1 MASKVKLLRSAV
13 AGKVP
18 TAGQMDEGQVALNTA
33 DGKMFMKM
41 HDNTVE
47 EMTNNI
53 HDGTTKILAGSDGTI
68 TLTADGTNVQEVT
81 DAVMNIKVPVVIED
95 NDFITIKEASGNG
108 NNGITIKVPTAVEA
122 DYDFILPPTPGLA
135 GQLLKTDGNGTLS
148 FGPPGFSEYVVYVD
162 QSTGNDA
169 NDGINLPVKTIKQA
183 SIVASELVYYPV
195 NEVTAQNNDAIQL
208 LTLNKTFI
216 QKEVIA
222 YITYQIDNAV
232 PAGIWDGFT
241 YNSATCERDVG
252 YIVDAVIYDLKY
264 SGNSKSQEAGKS
276 YYRGTT
282 STEEV
287 INNQKP
293 QTVAALEY
301 AKHIAG
307 DIIQNIAL
315 TDDQDGNA
323 NAPFQTVVTQTINNT
338 YDEGNLAKTDADT
351 LWDEVITILDQGTS
365 AASTTVYAEYNY
377 NLVTIKIGT
386 GDYSENNPIIIP
398 DGVSVVGDALRAV
411 LIRPINANEDMF
423 RIRNAVYMSGF
434 TFRDKLDSNGVPI
447 QTYNFAVAFDDVE
460 DFRVNRHVY
469 TDLPIQKPIITISP
483 YVQNCS
489 IISFLGGNGC
499 LIDGSKIFS
508 PNVPINQIEAENPAL
523 GDVPEQNPSMVGN
536 AFTILS
542 FNGTGYRVTNEAYSQ
557 IVSCF
562 QIFCKNGSYAQS
574 GGYLSITNSATNFG
588 TYALRSSGYR
598 LNAFEFDKGIIA
610 TNGVDGSFQT
620 LDVIG
625 FRRAPVEHFVTRFVN
640 TNGDDVTDNFK
651 SNQTEITFSANSST
665 VDTANNKF
673 VINTHGLSNGDRVR
687 YDTQGNPEIFGIYDE
702 TYYYVSLIDEN
713 EFRLYED
720 EELSN
725 LAELGTTSSGTH
737 RFIVGAEEFFINE
750 IKDAHIT
757 CQSLVLDAGSYDFN
771 VGQEITG
778 TVDGNTNNA
787 YVISWDDNTNTLVVS
802 INKVV
807 VAGETSRVKF
817 NTDATI
823 DVDSLGNTTIGISSV
838 SDRSDLYSATL
849 LLRSTLSGGQVQNI
863 AQLPGQNIHLHRPS
877 IVNSSAHT
885 WEYAGSGTDYNA
897 LPKNGGQSVVE
908 YEQYQ
913 DLPGRVYTSGT
924 TELGDF
930 KVGQFITAQNRT
942 GNVTFTNKVS
952 IAQLDSLQLSL
963 SDVTIEAI
971 STDSTLGDNDPG
983 GASHARLTTQLA
995 QRTFMNNR
1003 LGDFLD
1009 KQVTSSSVPGAV
1021 VQLNST
1027 GKINSDLI
1035 PVIRSFSSFTLDE
1048 YEERLLLADD
1058 IPAQEVLAGD
1068 NIIEIYDQ
1076 ETLTLSGNV
1085 TLAKGETVTQ
1095 ANSGA
1100 TGVVK
1105 TEVTASNTVVL
1116 VSITGTFTTNAADT
1130 LTGSTAG
1137 ATGEYPT
1144 ATTGIVSQQDN
1155 WFLSND
1161 NESQFL
1167 VIQDPDDS
1175 TSHNFVVGRT
1185 VKGAASSAEGIITEY
1200 REGVANLV
1208 NTNSLPSGDGYSN
1221 DGLYINIALTGGTG
1235 AGARADITVAANGE
1249 VTSVDLIRG
1258 GSGYLVGDTLS
1269 AADSDLGGLSGG
1281 GTPFSVTL
1289 QEVQN
1294 RLYIDLTGNN
1304 IKFDAS
1310 DSNRDYVEDN
1320 NSPTQSVDNLTFS
1333 TISFLGNSV
1342 NGEIDYAANTI
1353 IITDHGLQSGD
1364 PIEYNPNGNTAIG
1377 GLTDGQVYFAK
1388 YIDDDTFEVYSTYDL
1403 APGFIVD
1410 FTTNSG
1416 GTHQFR
1422 RRNVSANGDRFYL
1435 PAHGYVNGTALRM
1448 TSTNAPTG
1456 LTDGNFY
1463 FVGSVTTN
1471 SFTLHIL
1478 RNDAVDSING
1488 YTQQA
1493 VDITAVGAGTTSFV
1507 EQNAVV
1513 IGNVNTSST
1522 NADNYASL
1530 NSSNIDANNIVSG
1543 IISPSRLGT
1552 GSANQNTFLAGDST
1566 YKRAVTDIVVDSTQP
1581 ISLVGDSFVDGG
1593 ETKFFGSVEFQLD
1606 VVDAEEG
1613 DINFTNIGVSGFA
1626 KSQFTVEEG
1635 GLVSITTTAN
1645 GGELDAATLAG
1656 QAGSYY
1662 LNPENLNRA
1671 VPITKGGTN
1680 VIGYNEGDLLYA
1692 ASTISLNTDAL
1703 TRLAIGQAGSVLS
1716 SVGGLPAWSK
1726 SLSVDDVIIA
1736 DDLTVDTDTLYVDGT
1751 EHRIGVNTLM
1761 PSVSVDIQTTDALR
1775 VPVGST
1781 VQRPGTPATGQIR
1794 YNITNNNYEGFANG
1808 QWVQLQGTKDV
1819 DGDTFISAETNPG
1832 SDDDT
1837 LKFYAGGNLVAE
1849 LNANGFA
1856 DLKVGEI
1863 LIEDTFITTTTSD
1876 GNLEL
1881 RTSGAG
1887 VVDIQAG
1894 ANIAEGLTV
1903 EGAVT
1908 INDAG
1913 ADVDLRIE
1921 SNAEE
1926 NMIFLDASADAL
1938 GIKTATPKASLQVEE
1953 MGIDCETTQGSGTT
1967 QLQVAEYA
1975 VADFRTAKILIQIT
1989 DSTAGEYQA
1998 QEFLVTHNGTDVKF
2012 TEYAIVFTGTGALA
2026 TFTAQINSGTIE
2038 LIAAPQ
2044 TANTLDY
2051 KVAKTMITV

>member
-1 MASKVKLLRSAV
+1 MASKVKLMRSSV

-18 TAGQMDEGQVALNTA
+18 TPEQMEEGQIALNTNDA
-33 DGKMFMKM
+33 KMFMRM

-53 HDGTTKILAGSDGTI
+53 HDGTTKVLASSDGTI

-95 NDFITIKEASGNG
+95 NDSITIKEAAGNG
-108 NNGITIKVPTAVEA
+108 NNGISIKVPTAVEEN
-122 DYDFILPPTPGLA
+122 YDFVLPSTPGLA
-135 GQLLKTDGNGTLS
+135 GQLLKTDGAGTLS
-148 FGPPGFSEYVVYVD
+148 FGPPAFNEHVIFVD
-162 QSTGNDA
+162 RDTGNDA
-169 NDGINLPVKTIKQA
+169 NDGVNLPVRTVKQA
-183 SIVASELVYYPV
+183 SILASELVYYPV
-195 NEVTAQNNDAIQL
+195 NEVSAQNNDVIQL

-222 YITYQIDNAV
+222 YIEYQIANAV

-241 YNSATCERDVG
+241 YDSATCERDTG
-252 YIVDAVIYDLKY
+252 YIVEAIIYDFKY
-264 SGNSKSQEAGKS
+264 GGNSKSQEAGKS

-315 TDDQDGNA
+315 TDDQDGNP
-323 NAPFQTVVTQTINNT
+323 NAPFQSSVTQTIDNT

-351 LWDEVITILDQGTS
+351 LWDEVITILDQGTN
-365 AASTTVYAEYNY
+365 AASTIVYAEYSY

-386 GDYSENNPIIIP
+386 GDYSEDNPIVIP
-398 DGVSVVGDALRAV
+398 DGVSVVGDALRGV
-411 LIRPINANEDMF
+411 IMRPINANEDMF
-423 RIRNAVYMSGF
+423 RVRNAVYMSGF

-598 LNAFEFDKGIIA
+598 LNAFAFDKGFIA
-610 TNGVDGSFQT
+610 TNGVDGSLQT

-625 FRRAPVEHFVTRFVN
+625 FKRAPVEHFVTRFIN
-640 TNGDDVTDNFK
+640 TNGDDITDNFK
-651 SNQTEITFSANSST
+651 GNQTELTFSANSST

-673 VINTHGLSNGDRVR
+673 IINDHGFSNGDRVR

-713 EFRLYED
+713 EFRLFED
-720 EELSN
+720 DELSN
-725 LAELGTTSSGTH
+725 LSELGTTSSGVH
-737 RFIVGAEEFFINE
+737 RFINGSEEFFVNE
-750 IKDAHIT
+750 IKDPHIT
-757 CQSLVLDAGSYDFN
+757 CQTLVLDAGSFDFN
-771 VGQEITG
+771 IGQEITG

-787 YVISWDDNTNTLVVS
+787 YVISWDDTTNTLVVS

-807 VAGETSRVKF
+807 VGGETSRVKF
-817 NTDATI
+817 TTDATI
-823 DVDSLGNTTIGISSV
+823 DVDSLGNTNIGISSV
-838 SDRSDLYSATL
+838 NDRSDLYSATL
-849 LLRSTLSGGQVQNI
+849 LLRSTTSGSLVQNI
-863 AQLPGQNIHLHRPS
+863 AQLPGQRIHLHRPS

-897 LPKNGGQSVVE
+897 LPKNGGQSVIE

-1027 GKINSDLI
+1027 GKINSDLVPI
-1035 PVIRSFSSFTLDE
+1035 IRSFSSFTLDN

-1076 ETLTLSGNV
+1076 ETLTLSGTVNL
-1085 TLAKGETVTQ
+1085 TKGETVTQ

-1105 TEVTASNTVVL
+1105 IDTTTNTAVL
-1116 VSITGTFTTNAADT
+1116 VKITGTFSTNPADT

-1167 VIQDPDDS
+1167 IIQDPEDS
-1175 TSHNFVVGRT
+1175 TTHNFVIGRT
-1185 VKGAASSAEGIITEY
+1185 VKGAASSAEGEITEY

-1221 DGLYINIALTGGTG
+1221 DGLYTNIALTGGTG
-1235 AGARADITVAANGE
+1235 TGARADIAVSATGE

-1258 GSGYLVGDTLS
+1258 GTGYAVGDALS
-1269 AADSDLGGLSGG
+1269 ASNSDLGGLAGD

-1294 RLYIDLTGNN
+1294 RLYISLTGNN

-1310 DSNRDYVEDN
+1310 DSNRDFIEDN
-1320 NSPTQSVDNLTFS
+1320 NSPTQSIDNLTFS
-1333 TISFLGNSV
+1333 TINFSGNSV
-1342 NGEIDYAANTI
+1342 NGEIDYIENTI

-1364 PIEYNPNGNTAIG
+1364 PIEYNPNGNTEIG
-1377 GLTDGQVYFAK
+1377 GLNTNQVYFAK
-1388 YIDDDTFEVYSTYDL
+1388 RIDDDTFEVYSTYDL
-1403 APGFIVD
+1403 ASGFIVD

-1422 RRNVSANGDRFYL
+1422 RRNISVNGNRIYL
-1435 PAHGYVNGTALRM
+1435 PSHGYVTGTALRM
-1448 TSTNAPTG
+1448 ASSAAPTG
-1456 LTDGNFY
+1456 LIDGNFY
-1463 FVGSVTTN
+1463 FVGSVTSN
-1471 SFTLHIL
+1471 SFSLHTL
-1478 RNDAVDSING
+1478 RNDAVDSVNG

-1493 VDITAVGAGTTSFV
+1493 IDITAVSAGTTSFV

-1513 IGNVNTSST
+1513 IGNINTSST
-1522 NADNYASL
+1522 NEDNYSSL
-1530 NSSNIDANNIVSG
+1530 NSSNIDATNIVSG

-1566 YKRAVTDIVVDSTQP
+1566 YQRAVSNIVVDSAQP
-1581 ISLVGDSFVDGG
+1581 ISLVGDSFVEGG

-1606 VVDAEEG
+1606 LVDETLG

-1635 GLVSITTTAN
+1635 GLVSITTTAD

-1671 VPITKGGTN
+1671 IPITKGGTN
-1680 VIGYNEGDLLYA
+1680 VIGYNEGDILFA

-1703 TRLAIGQAGSVLS
+1703 TRLAIGQAGSVLT

-1726 SLSVDDVIIA
+1726 SISVDDVVIA
-1736 DDLTVDTDTLYVDGT
+1736 DDLIVDTDTLVVDGT
-1751 EHRIGVNTLM
+1751 EHRIGVNTLT
-1761 PSVSVDIQTTDALR
+1761 PAVSVDIQTTDAMR
-1775 VPVGST
+1775 VPVGTT
-1781 VQRPGTPATGQIR
+1781 VQRPSTPDTGQVR
-1794 YNITNNNYEGFANG
+1794 YNLTNNTFEGYASE
-1808 QWVQLQGTKDV
+1808 QWVQLQATKDV
-1819 DGDTFISAETNPG
+1819 DGDTFISAETSPG

-1837 LKFYAGGNLVAE
+1837 LKFFAGGNLVAE

-1856 DLKVGEI
+1856 ELTVGEI
-1863 LIEDTFITTTTSD
+1863 LIEDTFITTTNSD

-1887 VVDIQAG
+1887 VVDIQSG
-1894 ANIAEGLTV
+1894 ASVANGLTV
-1903 EGAVT
+1903 EGAVI
-1908 INDAG
+1908 INDTG
-1913 ADVDLRIE
+1913 ADVDLRVE
-1921 SNAEE
+1921 SNTEE
-1926 NMIFLDASADAL
+1926 NMIFLDASTDAL

-1953 MGIDCETTQGSGTT
+1953 MGIDCETTQGTGTT
-1967 QLQVAEYA
+1967 QLKVAEYA
-1975 VADFRTAKILIQIT
+1975 VTDFRTAKILIQISDAT
-1989 DSTAGEYQA
+1989 GGEYQA
-1998 QEFLVTHNGTDVKF
+1998 QEFLVTHDGTNIKF
-2012 TEYAIVFTGTGALA
+2012 TEYAIVFTGTSALA
-2026 TFTAQINSGTIE
+2026 TFSAQINAGNIE